1 MWIPAFAGMTS
12 SIDKGKIVMGLV
24 SSGIDRVRA
33 FALAAGVRADGEAI
47 SEPQS
52 ALVKWRSEHEDKLCQ
67 IYVNGELAGVTTD
80 YRQRYMIVPI
90 CSLWSS
96 AVRIEVFAVEA
107 SEANVNFSSQV
118 QSRSQAGRVK
128 LGWARSMDLPFEGTA
143 QVYSDGG
150 SGEID
155 YENPVSKEDIQLWP
169 SWQDKVGFG
178 LSWFGE
184 GDFGYEGSAAVG
196 FGRGLFGEGEFGFDA
211 DEISWE
217 SGELETGK
225 HKFAVKVT
233 DRFGQDSDA
242 QETGQI
248 TVIRRATPAEG
259 LEVGSYDKAE
269 DRLVLSVE

>member
-1 MWIPAFAGMTS
+1 MSF
-12 SIDKGKIVMGLV
+12 V

-52 ALVKWRSEHEDKLCQ
+52 ALVKWRSDHEDKLHQ
-67 IYVNGELAGVTTD
+67 VYINGELAGVTAD
-80 YRQRYMIVPI
+80 FERRCIIVPI
-90 CSLWSS
+90 CSSWTS

-107 SEANVNFSSQV
+107 SESNVDFSSQV
-118 QSRSQAGRVK
+118 QSKPQAGRVK
-128 LGWARSMDLPFEGTA
+128 LSWPRSMDLPFEGTA
-143 QVYSDGG
+143 QVCSDGG

-155 YENPVSKEDIQLWP
+155 YDNPVGKEDIQLWP
-169 SWQDKVGFG
+169 SWQDKMGFG

-184 GDFGYEGSAAVG
+184 GDFGYEGSVAVG
-196 FGRGLFGEGEFGFDA
+196 FGKGLFGEGEFGFDA

-217 SGELETGK
+217 SSELETGK

-242 QETGQI
+242 QETGEI

-259 LEVGSYDKAE
+259 LEVGSYDKEE